1 MNFQKKANIYALSA
15 VLFWSTAASAFKLTL
30 RYTDVFGLLLYSS
43 ITSLAVLFIIL
54 LVQGKFALLL
64 ACSKQDVLRSFCV
77 GLLNPF
83 LYYIVLFKAYSL
95 LPAQQAMTLNYTWPV
110 MLVILSIPML
120 RQKITARSIAAV
132 IISFT
137 GVIVIAAQ
145 GSLTSLRFSSPAGV
159 VLAIGSSVIWALFW
173 IFNVRDHRDEAVK
186 LFLNFVSGTVFIL
199 IASLLFSGIT
209 VPAIS
214 AACGMVYIGL
224 FEMGITFVLWLTA
237 LRLSKTTAQ
246 VSNLVYLSPFLSL
259 IFIHAVVGETITVPT
274 IAGLALIMSGIVMQR
289 MVKYEIKN
297 VKCKM

>member
-1 MNFQKKANIYALSA
+1 MKNQKLAYIYALIA

-43 ITSLAVLFIIL
+43 ITSLAALFIVL
-54 LVQGKFALLL
+54 LVQGEIALLL
-64 ACSKQDVLRSFCV
+64 ACSKRDVIRSFCV

-120 RQKITARSIAAV
+120 KQKITARSIAAV
-132 IISFT
+132 TISFT
-137 GVIVIAAQ
+137 GVIVIATQ
-145 GSLTSLRFSSPAGV
+145 GSFTSLRFSSPAGV
-159 VLAIGSSVIWALFW
+159 VLAAGSSVIWALFW
-173 IFNVRDHRDEAVK
+173 IFNVQDRRDEVVK
-186 LFLNFVSGTVFIL
+186 LFLNFTSGTVFIL

-209 VPAIS
+209 APTLP

-259 IFIHAVVGETITVPT
+259 FFIHAVVGETIAVST
-274 IAGLALIMSGIVMQR
+274 IAGLALIMSGIMLQR
-289 MVKYEIKN
+289 MES
-297 VKCKM
+297 

>member
-1 MNFQKKANIYALSA
+1 MNSQKKAYIYALSA

-30 RYTDVFGLLLYSS
+30 RHTDVFGLLLYSS
-43 ITSLAVLFIIL
+43 ITSLAVLFIVL
-54 LVQGKFALLL
+54 LVQGKIALLL
-64 ACSKQDVLRSFCV
+64 ACSKRDVIRSFGV

-137 GVIVIAAQ
+137 GVIVIATQ
-145 GSLTSLRFSSPAGV
+145 GSLTCLRFSSPAGV
-159 VLAIGSSVIWALFW
+159 VLAVGSSVIWALFW
-173 IFNVRDHRDEAVK
+173 IFNVQDRRDETVK
-186 LFLNFVSGTVFIL
+186 LFLNFASGTVFIL

-209 VPAIS
+209 APTLP

-259 IFIHAVVGETITVPT
+259 FFIHAVVGETIAAPT
-274 IAGLALIMSGIVMQR
+274 IAGLALIMSGIVLQR
-289 MVKYEIKN
+289 MVN
-297 VKCKM
+297 